1 MNTSAVKGS
10 AEPKQLTPLQITQIN
25 PESMVLE
32 GTILS
37 SDPVEPMVA
46 AEIQENASGRFI
58 NIRIV
63 VFVPRTLIGKEP
75 ITLWQVLGTEKN
87 ELKLI
92 VQCNNTELTAPSYYS
107 WYVNYLHPIAEGDPE
122 IDTIITHTKNMF
134 PDDANPKTSRG
145 TITRA
150 LQS

>member
-1 MNTSAVKGS
+1 MNTSTQ
-10 AEPKQLTPLQITQIN
+10 EPKQLIPLQITQIN

-37 SDPVEPMVA
+37 GDPVEALVA
-46 AEIQENASGRFI
+46 AEIQENTHGKFI

-63 VFVPRTLIGKEP
+63 VFVPRTLLGKEP
-75 ITLWQVLGTEKN
+75 ITLWQDLNTEKN
-87 ELKLI
+87 ELKFI

-107 WYVNYLHPIAEGDPE
+107 WYVNYLYPIAEGDPQ
-122 IDTIITHTKNMF
+122 IDFITTRIKDMF
-134 PDDANPKTSRG
+134 PDDTNPKTSRG
-145 TITRA
+145 TVTRV